1 MEIYPFVFFFFFP
14 KVPHWSLNVEK
25 KTSNKSRLEDSLL
38 GALPTLLHLVK
49 VNWERRKM
57 LQEMDNR
64 DISTRCKGVP
74 LLEETELRQKDR
86 ITAKPDES

>member
-1 MEIYPFVFFFFFP
+1 M
-14 KVPHWSLNVEK
+14 
-25 KTSNKSRLEDSLL
+25 